1 MIPIEAKIGICVQ
14 REGVLLLSQFCIA
27 LLVIGLK
34 PLLIVFILRTG
45 AGTTI
50 SRLRPKARLGAVS
63 EPCSDSLAEAGNRHD
78 IFSAAHVGIEKAS
91 KG

>member
-1 MIPIEAKIGICVQ
+1 MIPIEAKIGICVR
-14 REGVLLLSQFCIA
+14 REGVILLSHFCIT
-27 LLVIGLK
+27 LLVISLK

-45 AGTTI
+45 TGTNI
-50 SRLRPKARLGAVS
+50 SRLRPKARFGAVS
-63 EPCSDSLAEAGNRHD
+63 EPCSDSLAEAGSRRD